1 MNSVDDR
8 LRDLKQ
14 HFDPYISK
22 DPVFTEKDKR
32 LVRQKIAAAKRK
44 KEAPYPALFP
54 KAAAWLTACVFF
66 LSIGGFAGYQ
76 LGLLQT
82 EGQSSTPQDA
92 VIEEVPID
100 AGRNIF
106 DPDEA
111 EAGDSVAAM
120 ILSDLQS
127 EGRHG
132 AFQTVYAEFKGEKLL
147 SGTVQ
152 SFGSSSGFLEGQF
165 YFKPDAGT
173 DALLPRFKG
182 DTRESWITFENQE
195 EFSDKI
201 KMAAEEGGKIQVV
214 IDAYTIRFAPSD
226 SNNTARIKS
235 IVKNT
240 PVISI
245 KQEGETVVPMEKG
258 KGKAFISM
266 DSTQKFTG
274 GISLESLI
282 PGRRYTVTLKSSAN
296 AGVVFGPAENIDIA
310 EGSIEDDI
318 YFIPDADGRLEVSM
332 ENPVR
337 ILEGGGEYF
346 LIVQAEGEMADMSV
360 SRPFE
365 FKK

>member
-32 LVRQKIAAAKRK
+32 LIRQKIAAGKEK
-44 KEAPYPALFP
+44 KTAHFSTFFP
-54 KAAAWLTACVFF
+54 RAAAWLTAGAFF
-66 LSIGGFAGYQ
+66 LSAGGFAGYQ
-76 LGLLQT
+76 LGILQT
-82 EGQSSTPQDA
+82 EGQSSKQQDTVKEIVA
-92 VIEEVPID
+92 YD
-100 AGRNIF
+100 SGRNIF
-106 DPDEA
+106 DPEEA
-111 EAGDSVAAM
+111 VAGDMVAGM
-120 ILSDLQS
+120 RLSQLDS

-152 SFGSSSGFLEGQF
+152 SFGGSTGFLEGQF
-165 YFKPDAGT
+165 YFKPDA
-173 DALLPRFKG
+173 DSEALLPRFKG

-195 EFSDKI
+195 EFSDKV
-201 KMAAEEGGKIQVV
+201 KLAAEGGGKMHVL

-226 SNNTARIKS
+226 SNNTARIRS

-240 PVISI
+240 PVISL
-245 KQEGETVVPMEKG
+245 KQEGETVVPMEIG
-258 KGKAFISM
+258 KGKAFISI

-274 GISLESLI
+274 GVSLESLN
-282 PGRRYTVTLKSSAN
+282 PGRRYTVTLKSNAN
-296 AGVVFGPAENIDIA
+296 HGVVFGPAENIDIA

-318 YFIPDADGRLEVSM
+318 YFIPTADGRLEVSM
-332 ENPVR
+332 ANPVR